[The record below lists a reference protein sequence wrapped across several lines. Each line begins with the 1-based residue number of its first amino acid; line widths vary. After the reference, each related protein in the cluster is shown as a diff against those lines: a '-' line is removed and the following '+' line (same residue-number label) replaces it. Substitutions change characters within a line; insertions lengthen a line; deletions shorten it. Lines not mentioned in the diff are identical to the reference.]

1 MSNIR
6 PYNETIKEALRDP
19 RDAAAYLEVALAEE
33 DEEGFLL
40 ALRTVAEVHG
50 IAHVADLTGL
60 GRESLYKTLSEN
72 GNPKLRT
79 LKQILH
85 GFGLRL
91 SVVPEDNHR
100 AAHA

>member
-1 MSNIR
+1 MRKTRAYS
-6 PYNETIKEALRDP
+6 ETIKEALRDP
-19 RDAAAYLEVALAEE
+19 RDAAAYLETALAEE

-50 IAHVADLTGL
+50 IGQVAEDTGL
-60 GRESLYKTLSEN
+60 GRESLYKTLSKN

-79 LKQILH
+79 LQQVLH

-100 AAHA
+100 AVHA